1 VIRLDVHDRG
11 SLEGASGRRM
21 RKRGLPKRSQV
32 ALAGCLGLVLLLLWM
47 SVWTT
52 GASACQASPD
62 QAAFAWRLAEDADPQ
77 PSGLMLMA
85 YGESDNGTVTH
96 VSFHHVIRV
105 LPGRQPDLPEE
116 EAVRFT
122 ILFTDGTL
130 GPLTYIIAREPLYY
144 GTDLDAN
151 GLPLRLWIDAEE
163 DGLNGNERLVVSR
176 GEVVNP

>member
-1 VIRLDVHDRG
+1 MSRLDVHDRG
-11 SLEGASGRRM
+11 SLVSASGRRLS
-21 RKRGLPKRSQV
+21 KRCLPTRSQV
-32 ALAGCLGLVLLLLWM
+32 ALAGGLGLVLLLLWM
-47 SVWTT
+47 SAWTP

-85 YGESDNGTVTH
+85 YRESDNGTVTH
-96 VSFHHVIRV
+96 VSFHHVVRV
-105 LPGRQPDLPEE
+105 LSGRQPDLPEE

-130 GPLTYIIAREPLYY
+130 GPLTYIIFREPLYY

-151 GLPLRLWIDAEE
+151 GLPLRLWIDPEE
-163 DGLNGNERLVVSR
+163 DGLNGNEHLVVSR
-176 GEVVNP
+176 GELVNP

>member
-1 VIRLDVHDRG
+1 MRLDVHDRG

-21 RKRGLPKRSQV
+21 RETGFPRPSAV
-32 ALAGCLGLVLLLLWM
+32 ALAGSLGLVLLLLWM
-47 SVWTT
+47 SAWTT

-96 VSFHHVIRV
+96 VSLHHVVRV
-105 LPGRQPDLPEE
+105 LPGRQPDLPDE

-130 GPLTYIIAREPLYY
+130 GPLTYIISREPLYY
-144 GTDLDAN
+144 GTDLDVN
-151 GLPLRLWIDAEE
+151 GLPLRLWIDPEE